1 MQTSFPSLTDLRALL
16 IALCALLLSA
26 AGAHAQADDAAAPS
40 DYWQAITQGV
50 AQYRDGQFQ
59 RASESFALAQKLW
72 PNARPLR
79 GLGKVAFAQ
88 HHYVAAIDYF
98 QRALESNVHPLEPDM
113 KREVEELRAQ
123 AHNAVAQVSVEL
135 EPERTEITVDGQAA
149 RVPVGKPLELDPGDH
164 VILARSPGYVSER
177 RSYTLQSGER
187 TSWSFRLQQDT
198 VAAPNLSPREAART
212 VPLAAPDAHVDQHH
226 GWLLPTGVTLAVAG
240 LGMAGAGVAF
250 SIAHFDDTD
259 KVLSARMDTQ
269 QKYNE
274 RWSRSRSR
282 MYLVSGVATGL
293 LTLGAGALADYV
305 PREQRWWLTPT
316 LAAAGGA
323 LLATGL
329 TIYAANRGRVLGGAD
344 VRARVEPSDRADTG
358 SLMAMLSA
366 PLLTIPLMHAVAW
379 LSGDK

>member
-1 MQTSFPSLTDLRALL
+1 MHTSFPSLTHLRTLL
-16 IALCALLLSA
+16 TALCALLLSA
-26 AGAHAQADDAAAPS
+26 ASAHAQADDAAAPS

-50 AQYRDGQFQ
+50 AQYRDSQFE
-59 RASESFALAQKLW
+59 RASESFELAQRLW

-113 KREVEELRAQ
+113 KREVEELQARA
-123 AHNAVAQVSVEL
+123 HSAVAQVSVAL
-135 EPERTEITVDGQAA
+135 EPGRAELTVDDRPATLLA
-149 RVPVGKPLELDPGDH
+149 GKVLDLDPGDH
-164 VILARSPGYVSER
+164 VVLARSPGYVSER
-177 RSYTLQSGER
+177 RSYTLQAGER

-212 VPLAAPDAHVDQHH
+212 VQLSATDAHADQHPV
-226 GWLLPTGVTLAVAG
+226 WLLPTGVTLAVAG
-240 LGMAGAGVAF
+240 LGMAGAGIAF

-259 KVLSARMDTQ
+259 KVLSASMDTQ

-323 LLATGL
+323 LLVTGL
-329 TIYAANRGRVLGGAD
+329 TVYAANRGSVLGGSNL
-344 VRARVEPSDRADTG
+344 RARVEPSDRADTG
-358 SLMAMLSA
+358 SLIAMLSA